1 MQIDGGHLHISGEGL
16 LLGEGAGFVVCAARI
31 QQWTV
36 SARVSTEVGT
46 VPGKITIYGWVL
58 AGDDHGRMVPSGLL

>member
-1 MQIDGGHLHISGEGL
+1 VQIDGGHLHISGEGL

-36 SARVSTEVGT
+36 SARVSTEGGT
-46 VPGKITIYGWVL
+46 VHCWITIYGWG
-58 AGDDHGRMVPSGLL
+58 ASG